1 MKIQKISD
9 IKVTGLSVLLFACPK
24 TGKTTAIA
32 SLPGKTLI
40 IDCDKGTD
48 TIRNIVRDD
57 IDIIQF
63 DNETNLLTILDFLE
77 TQSHDY
83 KNIVIDSLSEAEN
96 IILSELGK
104 KGKNQGIPELQHY
117 QVCDYRIQ
125 DIVRRFR
132 NLTST
137 GLNCIFTCWE
147 EAADVVS
154 STGEK
159 RSVIKPKIRKA
170 ESICGLMSIIGRLE
184 ISIKDGVTRYFR
196 FQSVDN
202 MYCGDRIFKRQFCK
216 VNELL
221 GEVKADEK

>member
-9 IKVTGLSVLLFACPK
+9 IKVTGLSILLFASPK
-24 TGKTTAIA
+24 QGKTTSMAY
-32 SLPGKTLI
+32 LPGKTLL
-40 IDCDKGTD
+40 IDCDKGTNVLRD
-48 TIRNIVRDD
+48 MVNDNLDIVQLDE
-57 IDIIQF
+57 
-63 DNETNLLTILDFLE
+63 ETTLFTILDFLE
-77 TQSHDY
+77 TQKHEY
-83 KNIVIDSLSEAEN
+83 NNVVIDSLSEVQET
-96 IILSELGK
+96 ILSELGK

-147 EAADVVS
+147 EAADIVS

-170 ESICGLMSIIGRLE
+170 ESICGLMSMIGRLE